1 MSLCGRVSGNI
12 VGADCSDIIQPGV
25 ESEAYIINL
34 ADIDRATSTVDSD
47 GMITNIAITTVG
59 AAAYLVQTLERGLR
73 GEVALVKGTY
83 VSSYDHKVGIKIF
96 DNSPLIK
103 KGIDNL
109 EKGKY
114 CIILKNKYLKSSA
127 VSPELVGQTVYEAYG
142 WTQGLQAM
150 EITRATDDNELK
162 SGYNIVMGTM
172 EGEQETFLP
181 RIVFKTSLA
190 ATEAML
196 VALLTPVPT
205 P

>member
-34 ADIDRATSTVDSD
+34 ADIDRATSTVDSN

-162 SGYNIVMGTM
+162 SG
-172 EGEQETFLP
+172 
-181 RIVFKTSLA
+181 
-190 ATEAML
+190 
-196 VALLTPVPT
+196 
-205 P
+205 